1 MLLPGRTLRYD
12 VVDVFTGRAFAG
24 NALAVVHGAEDL
36 TTWQLQAVAAEF
48 NLSETAFPMRPTAPD
63 ADYRLR
69 IFTPATELSFAGL
82 PSIGAAWV
90 LAEAGELHQGQVV
103 QETEAGEHAVSI
115 YGDVVTLTGS
125 TPTVGA
131 RLAAEPLAAALGL
144 EPSDV
149 DSSVAA
155 GVAGAGIDFTFLPV
169 RADAVARA
177 VPQPGLAVCTVGR
190 GLVPVAYDREG
201 QAARVRMFRA
211 TGGEDSA
218 TGAAALALG
227 PWLVDRELLHSDG
240 GYVYEVSQ
248 GIELGRPST
257 LVCTVTAVG
266 GEAVGVTVSGQV
278 VPVATGTIRVP
289 QP

>member
-12 VVDVFTGRAFAG
+12 VVDVFTNRAFAG
-24 NALAVVHGAEDL
+24 NPLAVVHGAEDL
-36 TTWQLQAVAAEF
+36 TTWQLQAISAEF
-48 NLSETAFPMRPTAPD
+48 TLSETAFPLRPTTPT

-69 IFTPATELSFAGL
+69 IFTPVTELPFAGL

-90 LAEAGELHQGQVV
+90 LAEAGELTLGPVV
-103 QETEAGEHAVSI
+103 QETEAGEHAVFI
-115 YGDVVTLTGS
+115 EEYAVTLTGS

-131 RLAAEPLAAALGL
+131 RLDAEPLAAALGL

-149 DSSVAA
+149 DSSVEA
-155 GVAGAGIDFTFLPV
+155 GVAGAGVDFTFLPV

-190 GLVPVAYDREG
+190 GLVPVAYDREAR
-201 QAARVRMFRA
+201 AARVRMFRA
-211 TGGEDSA
+211 TGGEDPA

-227 PWLVDRELLHSDG
+227 PWLVDRGLLHPDG

-257 LVCTVTAVG
+257 LVCTATVVG

-289 QP
+289 ER